1 MGEDLHR
8 RLRRHT
14 GRQMVPELR
23 VRLEQAL
30 GQPVPETDFLDLEAT
45 ERLRAEFFDRVR
57 SRHGVTR
64 MTWRASEVQD
74 VWRMAES
81 IGRRM
86 GEARAVLFHW
96 LNRYIG
102 AVVVPVGPTL
112 GRAEEV
118 RRAVREDLCL
128 TSPDLSSGLCLAF
141 DHYPDRDEWELITW
155 GAFGSATF
163 PSAPA

>member
-1 MGEDLHR
+1 MGEDLR
-8 RLRRHT
+8 LRLRRRK
-14 GRQMVPELR
+14 GEQMLPELR
-23 VRLEQAL
+23 KRLEQAL
-30 GQPVPETDFLDLEAT
+30 GQPVPEADFLDLEAT
-45 ERLRAEFFDRVR
+45 ERLRAKFFDRVR
-57 SRHGVTR
+57 SRQGVTR
-64 MTWRASEVQD
+64 RTWRPSEVQD
-74 VWRMAES
+74 VWRTAAS

-86 GEARAVLFHW
+86 GHARAVLFHS

-155 GAFGSATF
+155 GAFGSATS